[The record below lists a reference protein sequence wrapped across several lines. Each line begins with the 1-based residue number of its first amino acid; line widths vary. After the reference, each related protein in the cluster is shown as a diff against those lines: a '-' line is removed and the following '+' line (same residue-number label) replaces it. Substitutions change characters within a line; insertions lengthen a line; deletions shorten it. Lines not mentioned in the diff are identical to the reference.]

1 MGIIVT
7 ISDNPLID
15 DTTAPLLSH
24 RAVHPAFGS
33 ATNLQ
38 RYRSK
43 SESPIT

>member
-1 MGIIVT
+1 MGIIIT

-15 DTTAPLLSH
+15 DTTVPLLSH
-24 RAVHPAFGS
+24 RAIHPASGS

-43 SESPIT
+43 SESLIT